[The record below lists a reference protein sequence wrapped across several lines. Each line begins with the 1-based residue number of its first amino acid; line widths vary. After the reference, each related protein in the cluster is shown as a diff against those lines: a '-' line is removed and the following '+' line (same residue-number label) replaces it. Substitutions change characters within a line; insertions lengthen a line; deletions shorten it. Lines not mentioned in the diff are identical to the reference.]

1 MCTLAAS
8 AQLSGT
14 TNSSQQKQKIVI
26 TNPTAMQRHEV
37 VSLPHPLQRRGDQN
51 SLSSETSGSAL
62 SPTFGGDRGEAFIVR
77 DAFGIEQPWQLTH
90 DGHLLLFVSVRPHGE
105 AVYTLELTKEL
116 PSLWEG
122 QGVGSPYVFTK
133 LYPER
138 LDDIV
143 IENDRTGY
151 RFYGPALQRKGER
164 GYGIDVWLKNTPQL
178 IIDSLYRLEFSRHP
192 EIAALR
198 EQGRTREADS
208 LTTLTSFHLNH
219 GLGMDCY
226 NVGPTLGCGT
236 PALLDR
242 SGQIVFPWCYDTY
255 RVLDNGPLRVTV
267 QMDFA
272 PVAKGGSPA
281 VTEHRLVTL
290 DRGSNFVRMQVW
302 YDGLQQPMDA
312 CAGFVIHE
320 ADTASVVLADSF
332 IHYADPTGDAAR
344 QNCQIYVATLFPDG
358 IDETRQLMY
367 AQPENGNAGHAVG
380 IHRALA
386 NHEPFVYYF
395 GSAWSQYDVRSQ
407 AEWQLRINDFI
418 DCCRHPLVVR

>member
-1 MCTLAAS
+1 MNVSTLMKKTFLLGCILCCHSAVLAAK
-8 AQLSGT
+8 T
-14 TNSSQQKQKIVI
+14 I
-26 TNPTAMQRHEV
+26 TIANPTAIQRHEV
-37 VSLPHPLQRRGDQN
+37 IELNDAP
-51 SLSSETSGSAL
+51 E
-62 SPTFGGDRGEAFIVR
+62 FGTQFIIR

-90 DGHLLLFVSVRPHGE
+90 DGRLLLFVSVRPHGE
-105 AVYTLELTKEL
+105 AVYTIEEGT
-116 PSLWEG
+116 PSAP
-122 QGVGSPYVFTK
+122 QKPFVFTK

-164 GYGIDVWLKNTPQL
+164 GYGIDVWLKNTPEL

-236 PALLDR
+236 PALLDA
-242 SGQIVFPWCYDTY
+242 SGQLLFPWCYDTF
-255 RVLDNGPLRVTV
+255 RVIDNGPLRVTV

-272 PVAKGGSPA
+272 PTTKGDNQA
-281 VTEHRLVTL
+281 VTEHRRVTL

-320 ADTASVVLADSF
+320 ADTSSVVLGSNY

-358 IDETRQLMY
+358 IDETRQLMFNK
-367 AQPENGNAGHAVG
+367 PTNGNAGHAIG
-380 IHRALA
+380 IHRKLTDG
-386 NHEPFVYYF
+386 ERLTYYF

-407 AEWQLRINDFI
+407 AEWQLRISNFI
-418 DCCRHPLVVR
+418 NACQHPLIVR

>member
-1 MCTLAAS
+1 MLLALTALCCS
-8 AQLSGT
+8 LWAQA
-14 TNSSQQKQKIVI
+14 QQRVVL
-26 TNPTAMQRHEV
+26 TNPTDMQRHEV
-37 VSLPHPLQRRGDQN
+37 VEI
-51 SLSSETSGSAL
+51 SSVSSADTL
-62 SPTFGGDRGEAFIVR
+62 LIVR
-77 DAFGIEQPWQLTH
+77 DAFGIEQPWQRTH
-90 DGHLLLFVSVRPHGE
+90 DGQLLLFASVRPHGE
-105 AVYTLELTKEL
+105 AVYTIER
-116 PSLWEG
+116 
-122 QGVGSPYVFTK
+122 GVSPAEIVNSKSSNSKSTWVFTK

-143 IENDRTGY
+143 IENDRTAY

-164 GYGIDVWLKNTPQL
+164 GYGIDLWLKNTPQL
-178 IIDSLYRLEFSRHP
+178 VIDSLYRLEFSRHP
-192 EIAALR
+192 EIAELR
-198 EQGRTREADS
+198 RQGRLHEADS

-236 PALLDR
+236 PALISAD
-242 SGQIVFPWCYDTY
+242 GQLLFPWCYDTY

-272 PVAKGGSPA
+272 PVAKGSSLA
-281 VTEHRLVTL
+281 VIEHRLVTL

-302 YDGLQQPMDA
+302 YDGLQQPTDA

-320 ADTASVVLADSF
+320 ADTTSVVLADNY

-358 IDETRQLMY
+358 ISETRRLMLDK
-367 AQPENGNAGHAVG
+367 PENGNAGHAVG

-386 NHEPFVYYF
+386 SGEPFVYYF

-407 AEWQLRINDFI
+407 AEWQLRIRDFI
-418 DCCRHPLVVR
+418 KARQQPLIVKNFETE

>member
-1 MCTLAAS
+1 MQ
-8 AQLSGT
+8 AQRT
-14 TNSSQQKQKIVI
+14 VVVE
-26 TNPTAMQRHEV
+26 NPTEMQRHEV
-37 VSLPHPLQRRGDQN
+37 VEI
-51 SLSSETSGSAL
+51 SSVSADDTL
-62 SPTFGGDRGEAFIVR
+62 LIVR
-77 DAFGIEQPWQLTH
+77 DAFGIEQPWQRTH
-90 DGHLLLFVSVRPHGE
+90 DGRLLLFVSVRPHGE
-105 AVYTLELTKEL
+105 AVYTIERGV
-116 PSLWEG
+116 PSPMK
-122 QGVGSPYVFTK
+122 SYTFTK
-133 LYPER
+133 RYPER

-164 GYGIDVWLKNTPQL
+164 GYGIDVWLKNTPEL

-198 EQGRTREADS
+198 EQGRLQEADS

-236 PALLDR
+236 PALLDAD
-242 SGQIVFPWCYDTY
+242 GQLVFPWCYDSF
-255 RVLDNGPLRVTV
+255 RVLDRGPLRVTV

-272 PVAKGGSPA
+272 PAAKGSSPS

-302 YDGLQQPMDA
+302 YDGLLQPTDA
-312 CAGFVIHE
+312 CAGFVVHK
-320 ADTASVVLADSF
+320 ADTSSVVLGSHF

-344 QNCQIYVATLFPDG
+344 QNCQIYVATLFPEG
-358 IDETRQLMY
+358 IDETKQLMY
-367 AQPENGNAGHAVG
+367 DHPANGNAGHAIG

-386 NHEPFVYYF
+386 NQEPFVYYF

-407 AEWQLRINDFI
+407 AEWQLRIDDFI
-418 DCCRHPLVVR
+418 KARRQPLTVSSPK